1 MLENRLLKTD
11 RLVTNQIITS
21 KGFVPRRPPMM
32 RTSSGKTPNTSKKF
46 EGASTKATRWPG
58 LIPSFLGSGVPE

>member
-11 RLVTNQIITS
+11 RLVTNQIIT
-21 KGFVPRRPPMM
+21 PPMM
-32 RTSSGKTPNTSKKF
+32 RTPSGKTPNTSKKF